1 MAWRRFLSILVIGS
15 LCLAYPAPGSC
26 RPSARPDGIPA
37 VESVRVEVVAD
48 ALPSPLV
55 VRRMSESVK
64 SIGEHLL
71 LGHTTGE
78 VSQQREHY
86 EKLLRDIFDRV
97 LIGYSVQRI
106 RIDPGPATQIRMHIT
121 PWGDTVGEVAI
132 QVDYSGIAAEAV
144 PLVKT
149 DMGKMEQ
156 EIQAALTGLPVDAV
170 DWASGVAREL
180 IREILHRQLPE
191 FHFSLDVEAGRQTRV
206 RLSLFPVGRL
216 VRETHISLRSGSIP
230 NLLLVH
236 ARPGVEAQARSMR
249 GLPVEYVER
258 HLKYFTEKVR
268 QATLAD
274 PLIRQFDLKVTP
286 TVRPGTDAEVAVEV
300 EAQTWRISAEVLMDV
315 GRDRDNLSGK
325 AHLGRLIGPRDE
337 AFMEVKV
344 FPGAMTWH
352 FMPGWGHRFGS
363 DTWAGLRYRLNDRAV
378 GWWLNQGLG
387 GRWSLRGEYWTD
399 NDSSEVGIRYKLH
412 DFLSAEFVLTNDRNW
427 LRLVGHL

>member
-15 LCLAYPAPGSC
+15 LCLAYPAMGSC
-26 RPSARPDGIPA
+26 LPSGRSDGIPT
-37 VESVRVEVVAD
+37 VESVRVEVVAG
-48 ALPSPLV
+48 AVPSPLV
-55 VRRMSESVK
+55 LRRMSESVK

-78 VSQQREHY
+78 VSQRREHY
-86 EKLLRDIFDRV
+86 EKLLRDVFDRV
-97 LIGYSVQRI
+97 LIGYTVQRAQ
-106 RIDPGPATQIRMHIT
+106 IDPGSVTQIRLHIT

-132 QVDYSGIAAEAV
+132 QVDYSGIAPEAV

-156 EIQAALTGLPVDAV
+156 EIQAALIGLPVDAV

-180 IREILHRQLPE
+180 IREILRRQLPE
-191 FHFSLDVEAGRQTRV
+191 FHFSLDVEAGRRTKV
-206 RLSLFPVGRL
+206 RLSLFPVGQL
-216 VRETHISLRSGSIP
+216 VKETQVSLRSNSIP

-268 QATLAD
+268 QATLTD

-286 TVRPGTDAEVAVEV
+286 VVRPGTDAEVAVEV
-300 EAQTWRISAEVLMDV
+300 EAETWRISAEVFMDV
-315 GRDRDNLSGK
+315 GRDQDNVSGK
-325 AHLGRLIGPRDE
+325 AHLGRLIGPGDE
-337 AFMEVKV
+337 AFIEVKV
-344 FPGAMTWH
+344 FPGDMTWH
-352 FMPGWGHRFGS
+352 VMPGWGHRFGS
-363 DTWAGLRYRLNDRAV
+363 DTWAGLRYRLNDRAL

-387 GRWSLRGEYWTD
+387 GRWSLRGEHWP
-399 NDSSEVGIRYKLH
+399 NIDSSEVGIRYKLH